1 MNRIVTSTILAA
13 AMIVGAQTTNAQQVL
28 TYEAYMKNVREK
40 NIEYIVEKYNVDIA
54 EARTQAAKTTNDPEL
69 SVAYSNNQDWSLMMG
84 QGVEAELSY
93 TFEMGKRKARIEVA
107 RSEAQLQ
114 SAILEDYFRNLRADA
129 TLLYLNTLIQKQ
141 KYDLISRS
149 CEQMKQLARADS
161 LRFALGEIPQTDAMQ
176 SLLEARI
183 LENEKQQMESEYRNA
198 LIELFAFQGER
209 TFVPVDS
216 LQGKLHLTDKAY
228 NLQQLTQWALQNR
241 TDLQVVLAS
250 KKVSEKNLKLAKANR
265 MIDLGIS
272 IGGSYNM
279 RVRNEEAPAPPFKG
293 ITAGITIPLPFSA
306 INKGEIR
313 AAQYEIKQWNAVYD
327 EVELQICKEVTQ
339 AYNNYLSATSQLEK
353 YQEFILPD
361 AEVILHNKNYSYL
374 RGEEN
379 LLELLNA
386 QRTYNEVQ
394 QNYCQTLEDYFTALI
409 ELERAAGVW
418 DIEL

>member
-1 MNRIVTSTILAA
+1 MNRIVTFIIVAA
-13 AMIVGAQTTNAQQVL
+13 AMLFGAQTTNAQQVL

-54 EARTQAAKTTNDPEL
+54 EARTQAAKVTNDPEL

-114 SAILEDYFRNLRADA
+114 SAILEEYFRNLRADA

-141 KYDLISRS
+141 KYDLIGRS

-161 LRFALGEIPQTDAMQ
+161 LRFALGEVTQTDAMQ

-183 LENEKQQMESEYRNA
+183 LENEKQQIESEYRNA

-209 TFVPVDS
+209 TFVVDS
-216 LQGKLHLTDKAY
+216 LQGRLHLTDKAY

-272 IGGSYNM
+272 IGGSYNT